1 MYHGEKSCGKLW
13 KPIEKPLKHPGL
25 WVFLKNTGVWTNFGL
40 MECNLLSLSTL
51 DPIST
56 IPEWVGE
63 MGSNVLRDKRLCSIG
78 SKLVQTPGIP
88 SDSRLHC

>member
-1 MYHGEKSCGKLW
+1 
-13 KPIEKPLKHPGL
+13 
-25 WVFLKNTGVWTNFGL
+25 
-40 MECNLLSLSTL
+40 MECNILSLSTL

-78 SKLVQTPGIP
+78 SKLVQTPV
-88 SDSRLHC
+88 L

>member
-1 MYHGEKSCGKLW
+1 
-13 KPIEKPLKHPGL
+13 
-25 WVFLKNTGVWTNFGL
+25 
-40 MECNLLSLSTL
+40 MECNILAFNTL

-78 SKLVQTPGIP
+78 SKLVQTPVRRSALFKNLNFKCVDAALSFPRIGRKPPFKASAHQKRFDIP
-88 SDSRLHC
+88 AII

>member
-1 MYHGEKSCGKLW
+1 
-13 KPIEKPLKHPGL
+13 
-25 WVFLKNTGVWTNFGL
+25 

-63 MGSNVLRDKRLCSIG
+63 MGSNVLRDKRLHSIG
-78 SKLVQTPGIP
+78 SKLVQTPVLLDAI
-88 SDSRLHC
+88 L

>member
-1 MYHGEKSCGKLW
+1 MANRICH
-13 KPIEKPLKHPGL
+13 
-25 WVFLKNTGVWTNFGL
+25 FAKNPGVWTNFEL
-40 MECNLLSLSTL
+40 MECNILAFSTL

-78 SKLVQTPGIP
+78 SKLVQTPVRRVKHL
-88 SDSRLHC
+88 SF